1 MFRFYLPSEVAIAM
15 RRLLFTTGLVLLAVS
30 STLAQNPGASSAKP
44 AEISSFDLT
53 AIDKSVD
60 PCQDFYHYACGTW
73 LKNNPI
79 PPDQSSWGRFNELH
93 ERNQTILR
101 DILEKQSVDNPG
113 RDRVNQKIGD
123 YYYSCMDEAAIEA
136 KGTAPIKPYIDQINS
151 MKDKSE
157 LPTVLGGLHRA
168 GANAFFGFGSQPD
181 FKDSKVNIASA
192 DQGGMS
198 LPDRDYYFKTDV
210 KSVELREKL
219 EQHIAKTFELY
230 GESPAKALADAK
242 IVMQIETALAK
253 NSLDRTEQRDPEKIY
268 HKMSVADLQ
277 KLSPAFAWNEYFTTI
292 QPPTFDSLNVGEP
305 DFVKG
310 MNTIIASNNLD
321 DIKTYL
327 RWQTLRAASPMLP
340 KAFVE
345 EDFNFYGK
353 TLRGAKELRPRWK
366 RCVQYTDNDLGEALG
381 QAYVAVAFPP
391 EAKARTLQMVHELEA
406 ALKQD
411 ITELSWMTPE
421 TKKQALEKL
430 SRIDN
435 KIGYPNSWRDYSLL
449 NIVRGDAMGNSMRAN
464 QFEFNRQLKKIGAA
478 VDRNEWGMT
487 PPTVNAYYNPLENNV
502 NFPAGILQPPFYDQ
516 KADDAVNF
524 GGIGMVIGHEL
535 THGFDDEGSQFD
547 PDGNLK
553 NWWTAKDKEQFDALE
568 QCFVNEY
575 DSFVVVDDVHEK
587 GKLTLGE
594 NTADNGGIR
603 IAHMALLDVMG
614 TTPLQEVD
622 GFTPEQRFFISYA
635 QIWCQNQTPEAARLQ
650 ALTNEHSAPQFRVNG
665 VLSNMPEFA
674 KAFGCKPD
682 SPMVRKPACRAW

>member
-1 MFRFYLPSEVAIAM
+1 M
-15 RRLLFTTGLVLLAVS
+15 RRFLSVSGLVLLAVS
-30 STLAQNPGASSAKP
+30 STLAQSAGASSAKP

-79 PPDQSSWGRFNELH
+79 PPDQSSWGRFNELR

-101 DILEKQSVDNPG
+101 GILEKQSVDNSS
-113 RDRVNQKIGD
+113 RDAVNQKIGD

-136 KGTAPIKPYIDQINS
+136 KGTAPVKPYIDQIDS
-151 MKDKSE
+151 IKDKSE

-168 GANAFFGFGSQPD
+168 GANAFFGFSSQPD

-198 LPDRDYYFKTDV
+198 LPDRDYYFKTDA
-210 KSVELREKL
+210 KSVELRQKL

-230 GESPAKALADAK
+230 GESPAKAAADAK
-242 IVMQIETALAK
+242 TVMQIEAALAK

-292 QPPTFDSLNVGEP
+292 QPPKFDSLNVGEP

-310 MNTIIASNNLD
+310 MNTIIATNNLD

-327 RWQTLRAASPMLP
+327 RWQTLHGASPMLP

-411 ITELSWMTPE
+411 ITELSWMTPD

-435 KIGYPNSWRDYSLL
+435 KIGYPNKWRDYSSL
-449 NIVRGDAMGNSMRAN
+449 NIVRGDAMGNSVRAN
-464 QFEFNRQLKKIGAA
+464 QFEFNRQLKKIGTT

-547 PDGNLK
+547 ADGNLK
-553 NWWTAKDKEQFDALE
+553 NWWTPKDKEQFDTLE

-614 TTPLQEVD
+614 TTPLKEVD
-622 GFTPEQRFFISYA
+622 GYTPDQRFFISYG

-665 VLSNMPEFA
+665 VVSNTADFA
-674 KAFGCKPD
+674 KVFGCKAG
-682 SPMVRKPACRAW
+682 SPMIRKPACRVW

>member
-1 MFRFYLPSEVAIAM
+1 MTAG
-15 RRLLFTTGLVLLAVS
+15 LLLLAAIC
-30 STLAQNPGASSAKP
+30 TMAQNASTPSA
-44 AEISSFDLT
+44 ISSFDLT

-60 PCQDFYHYACGTW
+60 PCEDFYQYACGAW
-73 LKNNPI
+73 MKNNPI

-101 DILEKQSVDNPG
+101 GILEKQSADNAS
-113 RDRVNQKIGD
+113 RSAVNQKIGD

-136 KGTAPIKPYIDQINS
+136 KGTAPVKPYMDKIDA

-157 LPTVLGGLHRA
+157 IPTVLGGLHRA

-181 FKDSKVNIASA
+181 FKDSKVNIATA
-192 DQGGMS
+192 DQGGLS
-198 LPDRDYYFKTDV
+198 LPDRDYYFKTDA

-219 EQHIAKTFELY
+219 EKHIAKTFELY
-230 GESPAKALADAK
+230 GESPAKAAADART
-242 IVMQIETALAK
+242 VMKVETALAK
-253 NSLDRTEQRDPEKIY
+253 VSLDRTEQRDPTKVY
-268 HKMSVADLQ
+268 HKMSAADLQ
-277 KLSPAFAWNEYFTTI
+277 KLSPAFDWNQYFTTI
-292 QPPTFDSLNVGEP
+292 QPPSFDSVNVGEP

-310 MNTIIASNNLD
+310 MNELIVGNDLD
-321 DIKTYL
+321 TVKTYL
-327 RWQTLRAASPMLP
+327 RWQTLHGASSMLP
-340 KAFVE
+340 KAFVG
-345 EDFNFYGK
+345 EDFEFYGK

-381 QAYVAVAFPP
+381 QAYVAETFPP

-411 ITELSWMTPE
+411 ISELSWMTPD
-421 TKKQALEKL
+421 TRKQALEKL

-435 KIGYPNSWRDYSLL
+435 KIGYPDKWRDYSAL
-449 NIVRGDAMGNSMRAN
+449 NIVRGDAMGNSVRAN
-464 QFEFNRQLKKIGAA
+464 QFEFNRQLKKIGMP
-478 VDRNEWGMT
+478 VDRNEWEMT

-547 PDGNLK
+547 ADGNLK
-553 NWWTAKDKEQFDALE
+553 NWWTPQDKEQFDKLE

-575 DSFVVVDDVHEK
+575 DSFVVVDDVHIK

-594 NTADNGGIR
+594 NTADNGGLR
-603 IAHMALLDVMG
+603 IAHMALLDVLG
-614 TTPLQEVD
+614 TTPTKEID
-622 GFTPEQRFFISYA
+622 GYTPDQRFFISFA
-635 QIWCQNQTPEAARLQ
+635 QVWCTNETPQQTRLQ
-650 ALTNEHSAPQFRVNG
+650 ALSNEHSDARFRVNG
-665 VLSNMPEFA
+665 VVSNMPEFA
-674 KAFGCKPD
+674 KAFGCKAN
-682 SPMVRKPACRAW
+682 SPMIRKPACRVW

>member
-1 MFRFYLPSEVAIAM
+1 MFRFYLPSEVAKAM
-15 RRLLFTTGLVLLAVS
+15 RCLLFTTGLVLLAVS

-60 PCQDFYHYACGTW
+60 PCQDFYHYACGRW

-93 ERNQTILR
+93 ERNQMILR
-101 DILEKQSVDNPG
+101 DILEKRSVDNPG
-113 RDRVNQKIGD
+113 RDAVNQKIGD

-198 LPDRDYYFKTDV
+198 LPDRDYYFKTDA

-230 GESPAKALADAK
+230 GESPAKARADAK
-242 IVMQIETALAK
+242 TVMQIETTLAK

-277 KLSPAFAWNEYFTTI
+277 KLSSAFAWNEYFTTI
-292 QPPTFDSLNVGEP
+292 QPPTFGSLNVGEP

-310 MNTIIASNNLD
+310 MNTIIANSNLD

-406 ALKQD
+406 ALQQD

-435 KIGYPNSWRDYSLL
+435 KIGYPNKWRDYSSLP
-449 NIVRGDAMGNSMRAN
+449 IVRGDAIGNSMRAN
-464 QFEFNRQLKKIGAA
+464 QFEFSRQLKKIGTA

-553 NWWTAKDKEQFDALE
+553 NWWTPKDKEQFDALE

-614 TTPLQEVD
+614 TTPLKEVD
-622 GFTPEQRFFISYA
+622 GYTPEQRFFISYA
-635 QIWCQNQTPEAARLQ
+635 QIWCENQTPEAARLQ

-665 VLSNMPEFA
+665 VLSNTPEFA

-682 SPMVRKPACRAW
+682 SAMVRKPACRVW

>member
-1 MFRFYLPSEVAIAM
+1 M

-30 STLAQNPGASSAKP
+30 STLAQNAGASSAKP

-93 ERNQTILR
+93 ERNQMILR

-157 LPTVLGGLHRA
+157 LPAVLGGLHRA

-198 LPDRDYYFKTDV
+198 LPDRDYYFKTDA

-230 GESPAKALADAK
+230 GESPAKAAADAK
-242 IVMQIETALAK
+242 TIMQIETALAK

-277 KLSPAFAWNEYFTTI
+277 KLSPAFAWNEYFTTV

-310 MNTIIASNNLD
+310 MNTIIAGNNLD

-391 EAKARTLQMVHELEA
+391 AAKARTLQMVHELEA

-435 KIGYPNSWRDYSLL
+435 KIGYPNKWRDYSSLHIL
-449 NIVRGDAMGNSMRAN
+449 RGDAMGNSMRAN
-464 QFEFNRQLKKIGAA
+464 QFEFNRQLKKIGTA

-553 NWWTAKDKEQFDALE
+553 NWWTPKDKEQFDALE
-568 QCFVNEY
+568 QCLVNEY

-614 TTPLQEVD
+614 TTPLKELD
-622 GFTPEQRFFISYA
+622 GYTPDQRFFISYA

-665 VLSNMPEFA
+665 VLANTPEFA
-674 KAFGCKPD
+674 KAFSCKPD
-682 SPMVRKPACRAW
+682 SPMVRKPACRVW

>member
-1 MFRFYLPSEVAIAM
+1 MFRFYFPSEVAIAM
-15 RRLLFTTGLVLLAVS
+15 RRLLFTAGLVLLAVS

-53 AIDKSVD
+53 AIDKSID

-93 ERNQTILR
+93 ERNQMILR

-168 GANAFFGFGSQPD
+168 GANAFFGFGSEPD

-198 LPDRDYYFKTDV
+198 LPDRDYYFKTDA

-219 EQHIAKTFELY
+219 EQHIAKTLELY
-230 GESPAKALADAK
+230 GESPAKAAADAK
-242 IVMQIETALAK
+242 TVMQIETALAK

-277 KLSPAFAWNEYFTTI
+277 KLSPVFAWNEYFTTI
-292 QPPTFDSLNVGEP
+292 QPPSFDRLNVGEP

-310 MNTIIASNNLD
+310 MNTIIASNHLD

-435 KIGYPNSWRDYSLL
+435 KIGYPNKWRDYSSLH
-449 NIVRGDAMGNSMRAN
+449 IGRGDAMGNSMRAN
-464 QFEFNRQLKKIGAA
+464 QFEFNRQLKKIGTA
-478 VDRNEWGMT
+478 VDREEWGMT

-553 NWWTAKDKEQFDALE
+553 NWWTPKDKEQFDALE
-568 QCFVNEY
+568 QCLVNEY

-614 TTPLQEVD
+614 TTPLKELD
-622 GFTPEQRFFISYA
+622 GYTPDQRFFISYA

-665 VLSNMPEFA
+665 VLANTPEFA
-674 KAFGCKPD
+674 KAFSCKPD
-682 SPMVRKPACRAW
+682 SPMVRKPACRVW